1 MDFPPPTLH
10 VFMGSYAPINQGF
23 GSLYQ
28 TQPTSFFQDYR
39 NETLSK
45 FMVWIAA
52 NVLKSGQLLYL
63 FLHNP
68 TIEMSS
74 DIGIE
79 DNLWIVGNSY
89 TRWCKKNACILVL

>member
-1 MDFPPPTLH
+1 MAAMDFPPPTLH

-45 FMVWIAA
+45 FMV
-52 NVLKSGQLLYL
+52 
-63 FLHNP
+63 
-68 TIEMSS
+68 
-74 DIGIE
+74 
-79 DNLWIVGNSY
+79 
-89 TRWCKKNACILVL
+89 